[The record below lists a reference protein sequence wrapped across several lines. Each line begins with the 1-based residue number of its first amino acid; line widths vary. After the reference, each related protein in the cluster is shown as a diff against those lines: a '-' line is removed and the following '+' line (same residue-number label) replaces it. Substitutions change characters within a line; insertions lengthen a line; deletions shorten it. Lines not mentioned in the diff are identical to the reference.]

1 MKSLIKSIKPKDLNL
16 KTFADI
22 SPIVDWKHISK
33 YDSDVLITKGNGVVD
48 IFQISTT
55 DLFSQNIYDTEFNII
70 EFSKFFKV
78 YNGDLKIIKMTYPVD
93 TTEQINFIKYK
104 MSKTTNEVFLHE
116 LNKELELL
124 KFANETASSTDFYL
138 MIFAKNEDEYLRNMS
153 EIYKYLIHHRLVFPI
168 EFKKKLK
175 ILFKLNNLNSNLS
188 YFNISDD
195 IPQGI
200 DKGYKFN
207 YNLLSTIQSVGGISC
222 KDERIVT
229 KSDGYEACIE
239 IYKYKE
245 RVEEMWLTKIL
256 NFENSICTIDISP
269 ADRLKTINS
278 INRSM
283 EEQASRY
290 TQARYTT
297 EKMDAQKIYDYLQS
311 VYEEMT
317 SMGEVMKNIITRIY
331 LFGKTREELE
341 KNISRTLADLEA
353 TGGFAGAIYLEEN
366 ERQLHSLHISCKE
379 QVKKYGATQLQP
391 IPSETLALGHP
402 YHFSQLIDPYGKY
415 LGNTTTGGLVFF
427 DSKHKDKKRLS
438 YNGILFGTMSSGK
451 STTLKNLIKYDII
464 TGNYVR
470 GYATNNEFD
479 KLVKHL
485 GGKII
490 NLDGTDGIINILHIY
505 KTTEDETNNFTAHI
519 SKVKSWYKTLCPEAD
534 TYDLATLGELLKIL
548 YEKHLNYTENT
559 SHKITGL
566 PANNYPI
573 LSDFL
578 EIIKTEIAKYESQNQ
593 DDRFRRIENIQT
605 IIKDI
610 INNYCKVFNGYSDIE
625 DFSKEKLVMFSVQN
639 LKNFGDNVFN
649 AQMYSSLSLL
659 FDNLIQIGLPQKE
672 MFDVGNLS
680 KIDTSYYQIYID
692 EAHEFVNTRRPNETQ
707 FIVSFERE
715 ARKYFGGVILATQNL
730 SDMIIPTTN
739 GSNSSGVENIKKLF
753 ELSQYKFIFKQDS
766 NCIDLI
772 EQTFKEDL
780 PISEV
785 QNIPK
790 FEVGEC
796 MLVISGLNSL
806 HLKMSVSNQ
815 DLELF
820 SGGA

>member
-1 MKSLIKSIKPKDLNL
+1 MKKSLKNNYL

-22 SPIVDWKHISK
+22 SPIVDWENINK
-33 YDSDVLITKGNGVVD
+33 YDSDVFKTKDNGVVD

-55 DLFSQNIYDTEFNII
+55 DLLSQNEFDTEFHII
-70 EFSKFFKV
+70 EFAKFFKV
-78 YNGDLKIIKMTYPVD
+78 YNSDLKIIKMTYPVD

-104 MSKTTNEVFLHE
+104 ISKTTNEVFLHE

-124 KFANETASSTDFYL
+124 QFANETASSTDFYL
-138 MIFAKNEDEYLRNMS
+138 MIFAKNKDEYLRNMG

-168 EFKKKLK
+168 EFKKKIK

-207 YNLLSTIQSVGGISC
+207 YNLLSNIQPVGGVSC

-229 KSDGYEACIE
+229 KSDGFEACIE

-245 RVEEMWLTKIL
+245 TVSQMWLSTIL
-256 NFENSICTIDISP
+256 NFENSVCTIDISP
-269 ADRLKTINS
+269 ADKNKTISS

-297 EKMDAQKIYDYLQS
+297 EKIDAQKIYEHLQS

-341 KNISRTLADLEA
+341 KNISRTLSDLEA
-353 TGGFAGAIYLEEN
+353 TGGFAGAVYLEEN
-366 ERQLHSLHISCKE
+366 ERQLHSLHIPCKE
-379 QVKKYGATQLQP
+379 QVKKYGVTQLQP
-391 IPSETLALGHP
+391 IPSETLAIGHP
-402 YHFSQLIDPYGKY
+402 YHFSQLIDPFGKY
-415 LGNTTTGGLVFF
+415 MGNTTTDGLVFF
-427 DSKHKDKKRLS
+427 DGKHKDKKRLS
-438 YNGILFGTMSSGK
+438 YNGILFGSMGSGK
-451 STTLKNLIKYDII
+451 STTLKGMIKYDII

-479 KLVKHL
+479 KLVNYL

-505 KTTEDETNNFTAHI
+505 KTTEDETNNFTAHKA
-519 SKVKSWYKTLCPEAD
+519 KVKSWYKTLCPEAD
-534 TYDLATLGELLKIL
+534 TYDLGILGDLLKIL
-548 YEKHLNYTENT
+548 YKKHLNYDENT

-566 PANNYPI
+566 PATSYPI
-573 LSDFL
+573 LSDL
-578 EIIKTEIAKYESQNQ
+578 LKVIEEELKKYENKSQN
-593 DDRFRRIENIQT
+593 DRFNRIEKIQ
-605 IIKDI
+605 IIISDI
-610 INNYCKVFNGYSDIE
+610 VNNYSKVFNGYSSIE

-639 LKNFGDNVFN
+639 LKNFGDNIFN
-649 AQMYSSLSLL
+649 AQMYSSLTML

-672 MFDVGNLS
+672 MFDIGNLS
-680 KIDTSYYQIYID
+680 RIDTSYYQIYID
-692 EAHEFVNTRRPNETQ
+692 EAHQFVNTRRPNETQ
-707 FIVSFERE
+707 FIVDFERE
-715 ARKYFGGVILATQNL
+715 ARKYFGGVILATHNL
-730 SDMIIPTTN
+730 SDMIKSFN
-739 GSNSSGVENIKKLF
+739 DKGAENIKALF
-753 ELSQYKFIFKQDS
+753 ELSQYKFLFKQDS

-772 EQTFKEDL
+772 EQTFKEDIPL
-780 PISEV
+780 SEV

-796 MLVISGLNSL
+796 ILVISGLNSL
-806 HLKMSVSNQ
+806 HMKMSVSKQ